1 MGYYNTI
8 LPKNLVQF
16 VLICQHHALCFRH
29 SAVTFSVFMLH
40 SVTLLFSGSVLRLI
54 KKQTYDILKVA
65 RPSSTMSA
73 RHDPSQP
80 PPPKLSTQ
88 FTVVTL
94 KLTSVIF
101 HSATVLIDNR
111 AGRWIEL

>member
-1 MGYYNTI
+1 MFQEI
-8 LPKNLVQF
+8 
-16 VLICQHHALCFRH
+16 A
-29 SAVTFSVFMLH
+29 AVTFSVFMLH

-65 RPSSTMSA
+65 RPRSTMSA
-73 RHDPSQP
+73 RHNPSQN
-80 PPPKLSTQ
+80 PPKPTTQ

-101 HSATVLIDNR
+101 HSATALINNR
-111 AGRWIEL
+111 AGKWIEL